1 MKKIMERKEDLE
13 NKKINMLYLL
23 QRYFD
28 DFKDCKDERRLYNF
42 LISFFS
48 DVLESDKLKIY
59 LFKEDKTEIIFSD
72 GNIKEIR
79 GIDSDVEECHNKLN
93 TILKDGNKESV
104 LYLPVDGLGVL
115 EARTNRL
122 EVFDTGEIK
131 LLEIF
136 TALMGDYVE
145 IIKELKELEKQKELH
160 KSINENAYD
169 MISLLDSKGYI
180 IYSNKAFKSLIC
192 HGEKQVNGKNAC
204 KFVHP
209 EDRERMREI
218 FYDFIEKGI
227 QKDKNQYRLKKDDKN
242 FVWVESRGSLIELNG
257 CKRVLIIT
265 RDISGRKK
273 VEREL
278 KESEKTYQSLY

>member
-1 MKKIMERKEDLE
+1 MERKEDLE